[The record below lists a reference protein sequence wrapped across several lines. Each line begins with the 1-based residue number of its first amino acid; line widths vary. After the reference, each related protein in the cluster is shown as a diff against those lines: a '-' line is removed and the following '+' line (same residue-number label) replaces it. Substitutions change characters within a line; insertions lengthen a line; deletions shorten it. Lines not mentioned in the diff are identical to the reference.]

1 MGETDGLVVEACRSG
16 APADRGSAMRQ
27 RLGRGAEDAVAD
39 VAALLGD
46 LPQLPPAGYLEPAR
60 VRWRAL
66 GREGQAAGA
75 NADDEVEQAGHQV
88 GGGLLEGVA
97 LPGGEAD
104 Q

>member
-1 MGETDGLVVEACRSG
+1 MGETNGLLEEACHRVLRRIAARLCDSAWVGG
-16 APADRGSAMRQ
+16 AVN
-27 RLGRGAEDAVAD
+27 AVAD

-46 LPQLPPAGYLEPAR
+46 LPQVPQVLEPAR

-88 GGGLLEGVA
+88 VGGLLEGVA